1 MVSGLPIGAS
11 LVVVYWKPAWN
22 WSKATLQDKKFQSL
36 KEWVSAFSLAIKY
49 ITLLCIHADKFSS
62 NLSGIECPVRITFWS
77 LTFRDGKSYSMSY
90 VLILNR
96 KHIPVSFIGRRIAFS
111 ALSWCKSNI
120 YFRLMQIFWR
130 EKCILV
136 ADLSKKKSFSSR
148 ITYSVIDVNVY
159 I

>member
-1 MVSGLPIGAS
+1 MNNHKGKFSHHRSCFQKS
-11 LVVVYWKPAWN
+11 L
-22 WSKATLQDKKFQSL
+22 LR
-36 KEWVSAFSLAIKY
+36 
-49 ITLLCIHADKFSS
+49 IHADKFLS

-96 KHIPVSFIGRRIAFS
+96 KHIPVSFIGRRNTFS
-111 ALSWCKSNI
+111 ALSCCKNNI
-120 YFRLMQIFWR
+120 YFRLMQIF
-130 EKCILV
+130 EEKKCILM
-136 ADLSKKKSFSSR
+136 ADLLKKKVLSSR